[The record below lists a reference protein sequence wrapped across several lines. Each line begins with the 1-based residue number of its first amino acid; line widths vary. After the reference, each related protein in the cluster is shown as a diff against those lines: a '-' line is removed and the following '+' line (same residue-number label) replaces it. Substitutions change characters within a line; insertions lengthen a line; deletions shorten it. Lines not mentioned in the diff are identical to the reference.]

1 MFAQRGVGLIEVL
14 VTVLIIGTSILAI
27 SAMQVRA
34 LQQTHSASLS
44 TQANILAYDLLER
57 VRMASEL
64 APAPLTLPD
73 QDDIDELV
81 EALLPTGTADLD
93 CDADRVC
100 TVTLTWSEL
109 SSDADRVAEETS
121 TFTYTSRI

>member
-1 MFAQRGVGLIEVL
+1 MLTQRGVGLIEVL

-27 SAMQVRA
+27 SAMHVRS

-44 TQANILAYDLLER
+44 TQANILAVDLLER
-57 VRMASEL
+57 VRMASQL

-73 QDDIDELV
+73 QDAMDDLAELV
-81 EALLPTGTADLD
+81 LPTGTANLV
-93 CDADRVC
+93 CNAGRIC
-100 TVTLTWSEL
+100 TVTITWSEL
-109 SSDADRVAEETS
+109 TSDADRVAEETS

>member
-1 MFAQRGVGLIEVL
+1 MGLIEVL

-27 SAMQVRA
+27 SAMQVRS

-44 TQANILAYDLLER
+44 TQANILAIDILER

-64 APAPLTLPD
+64 APAALTLPD
-73 QDDIDELV
+73 QDAMDDLAELV
-81 EALLPTGTADLD
+81 LPTGATDLV
-93 CDADRVC
+93 CDAGRVC
-100 TVTLTWSEL
+100 TITITWSEL
-109 SSDADRVAEETS
+109 SSDESRVAEETS

>member
-1 MFAQRGVGLIEVL
+1 MFVQRGVGLIEVL

-44 TQANILAYDLLER
+44 TQANILAYDVLER
-57 VRMASEL
+57 VRMGSEL
-64 APAPLTLPD
+64 APAALTLPD
-73 QDDIDELV
+73 QDDIDALAELI
-81 EALLPTGTADLD
+81 LPTGTADLN
-93 CDADRVC
+93 CDAGRVC
-100 TVTLTWSEL
+100 TITITWSEL